1 MGPLAWRGGG
11 YAVDIAVVV
20 AAAVVGAAR
29 EIADPNLATKH
40 VAAPVW
46 TYVAAQ
52 VLAAVLLLR
61 RRTRPGAVAAGVGA
75 LSLFAPA
82 TAALFAPYA
91 VTAYGRDRRRGWAAV
106 GVLVVCWMVGA
117 HAWAIAD
124 PFSGPALILV
134 SALLGMY
141 VRARRHLLDELAE
154 QARTDERMRLAREM
168 HDVVTHRI
176 NLMVLQAGAL
186 GVTTTDPATRAA
198 AAELR
203 ANGCRAL
210 AELRDVVGVLRSG
223 TRTPPARDGAAGGP
237 DHDGTTDA
245 APDSVVADLVD
256 QSRAVG
262 LPVTLA
268 ESGDPATT
276 APAVRRTLVRVVQ
289 ESLTNVHKHAPD
301 STVTVT
307 VRYGPGEARAVIANT
322 APGRPPDPAVA
333 ATGGGSG
340 LLGLRHRVEMV
351 GGTLSA
357 EPTPDGGFAVSATLP
372 AGAAR

>member
-1 MGPLAWRGGG
+1 ML
-11 YAVDIAVVV
+11 
-20 AAAVVGAAR
+20 GAAR

-46 TYVAAQ
+46 VYVAAQ
-52 VLAAVLLLR
+52 VLAATLLLR
-61 RRTRPGAVAAGVGA
+61 RRTRPEAVTLGAAA

-91 VTAYGRDRRRGWAAV
+91 VTAYGRDRRRGWLAI
-106 GVLVVCWMVGA
+106 GVLVVCWTVGA

-210 AELRDVVGVLRSG
+210 AELRDVVGVLRTG
-223 TRTPPARDGAAGGP
+223 TPPARDGAAGGP

-245 APDSVVADLVD
+245 APGSVVADLVD

-307 VRYGPGEARAVIANT
+307 VRYGPGEARAAVANT
-322 APGRPPDPAVA
+322 APGRPPDPVVA

-357 EPTPDGGFAVSATLP
+357 EPTSDGGFAVSAALP